1 MKILF
6 LTNRDLA
13 SNYALNRLLP
23 ELSDD
28 NEVHLWLSA
37 KVGKTSVSTQ
47 SLKSVKFFEQ
57 DLFNEVLSPLIS
69 ASKKASGY
77 KIFADL
83 SYFLSSDIK
92 EVNQINSPA
101 AIDDLHTL
109 LPDLIV
115 SIRYGG
121 ILKESAIKVPRL
133 GVINL
138 HSGILPAY
146 KGVMATFWAL
156 KNNESEIGTTL
167 HMIEDG
173 TIDTGKIVKISKMKV
188 DARQSYLEHVL
199 ALYKQGSIDILDAIK
214 RLASEGALESFT
226 QDKSDCYYT
235 FPSEKEC
242 NEFTEKGYVF
252 VDEQAYLAFIQS
264 NYL

>member
-13 SNYALNRLLP
+13 SNYALNWLLP
-23 ELSDD
+23 ELSNT

-37 KVGKTSVSTQ
+37 KVGKTSSPPQ

-69 ASKKASGY
+69 ASKKANVY
-77 KIFADL
+77 KTFDGL
-83 SYFLSSDIK
+83 RCFLSSDIK

-101 AIDDLHTL
+101 TIDDLHTL

-121 ILKESAIKVPRL
+121 ILKASAINVPRL

-138 HSGILPAY
+138 HSGILPVY

-188 DARQSYLEHVL
+188 DPHQSYLEHVL
-199 ALYKQGSIDILDAIK
+199 ALYKQGSVDILDAIE
-214 RLASEGALESFT
+214 RLASDGVLELVK
-226 QDKSDCYYT
+226 QDESDSYFT

-242 NEFTEKGYVF
+242 IEFTEKGFVF
-252 VDEQAYLAFIQS
+252 VDQQAYLAFIQN